1 MWQDGEHEARE
12 EKLFGDAARHA
23 LALCL
28 FFFFLQGSP
37 GFGIPGQP
45 GLKGDP
51 GDRVSG
57 ATHGVW
63 KGGANRHTGRFRGN
77 ISVAAAGVFAPDCGR
92 QC

>member
-1 MWQDGEHEARE
+1 MGNMKPERKSSSVMQRDMHW
-12 EKLFGDAARHA
+12 
-23 LALCL
+23 LCVC
-28 FFFFLQGSP
+28 FFFLQGSP